1 MKSLGPVVDVAIP
14 HEAGHI
20 LVGRVV
26 GLHASGLDV
35 EVVRFYNPD
44 GMRIGN
50 FATLAD
56 EPFDED
62 IPGLEPEIKAA
73 FMLFI
78 AGGVAGNKFCGL
90 TTIDSGADA
99 DRKSLARVTTM
110 SLEELSDQAAQI
122 IKSHRRPFRQ
132 LVSLIRQRYMDLVKN
147 RNIQTCR
154 YTLVTKEDLDR
165 LFSEYSSI

>member
-1 MKSLGPVVDVAIP
+1 
-14 HEAGHI
+14 
-20 LVGRVV
+20 
-26 GLHASGLDV
+26 
-35 EVVRFYNPD
+35 
-44 GMRIGN
+44 
-50 FATLAD
+50 
-56 EPFDED
+56 
-62 IPGLEPEIKAA
+62 
-73 FMLFI
+73 
-78 AGGVAGNKFCGL
+78 
-90 TTIDSGADA
+90 
-99 DRKSLARVTTM
+99 M